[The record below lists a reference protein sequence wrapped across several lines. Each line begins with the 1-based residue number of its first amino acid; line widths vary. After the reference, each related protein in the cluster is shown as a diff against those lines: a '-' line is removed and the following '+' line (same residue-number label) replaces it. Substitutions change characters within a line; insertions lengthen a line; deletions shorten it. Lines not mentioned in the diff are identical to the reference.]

1 MVSSELGTYTKKYPN
16 GSFINLVPLWEMG
29 LYPIGVIDG
38 KFIVYVPPY
47 EQKFPKEMDE

>member
-1 MVSSELGTYTKKYPN
+1 MTKHKIMIDGVTYIP
-16 GSFINLVPLWEMG
+16 V
-29 LYPIGVIDG
+29 GVIDG